1 MFLIILRSKDFFE
14 NKYYAKIGLIVF
26 LNLITVKNLGYSIF
40 SAFPDYV
47 YRLLP

>member
-1 MFLIILRSKDFFE
+1 MFLNILRSKDFFE
-14 NKYYAKIGLIVF
+14 NNYYAKVGLVVF
-26 LNLITVKNLGYSIF
+26 LNLITAKNFGYLIF

>member
-1 MFLIILRSKDFFE
+1 MFQNILRSKDFFE
-14 NKYYAKIGLIVF
+14 NNYYVKIGFVGF
-26 LNLITVKNLGYSIF
+26 SNLITTKNLGYSIF